1 MKLAEIVKRKDADP
15 LMAMKAKKMLK
26 RMKQIGANNPAETE
40 TPSGWR
46 ADPHQGSLGGSL
58 NWR

>member
-1 MKLAEIVKRKDADP
+1 MKLAEILKRKDVDA
-15 LMAMKAKKMLK
+15 LMARKGRKILARQK
-26 RMKQIGANNPAETE
+26 RVTSDNPTE
-40 TPSGWR
+40 TDIPSGWR

>member
-1 MKLAEIVKRKDADP
+1 MKLAEILKRKDVDP
-15 LMAMKAKKMLK
+15 LMAKKGKKILV
-26 RMKQIGANNPAETE
+26 RQKQVDDNNPSETE